1 MWRTSIWAMVWMAAM
16 AGQPAAAWLLYP
28 DREHP
33 ARTIVEIE
41 EAHGDFVPFAA
52 LPAPFNTAVQIAQGP
67 ETLSYRW
74 RYEDEADGLAFLR
87 VDEDGRGI
95 FNFEFQAR
103 ELIEGRRLGAA
114 AVLVA
119 ADGSPL
125 HTFYARTETG
135 SFATGRT
142 HRVVLEAER
151 PPDWWRRIA
160 GIGFFYMTYH
170 PIQNLDDADI
180 QSAMRRAVR
189 RFNRGQGTEQWG

>member
-1 MWRTSIWAMVWMAAM
+1 M
-16 AGQPAAAWLLYP
+16 
-28 DREHP
+28 
-33 ARTIVEIE
+33 EIE
-41 EAHGDFVPFAA
+41 EAYGDLVPFAA
-52 LPAPFNTAVQIAQGP
+52 LPAPFNTAVQTAQGP

-135 SFATGRT
+135 SFATTADPPRRSRGRAAAGL
-142 HRVVLEAER
+142 VAA
-151 PPDWWRRIA
+151 RRRDCVSS
-160 GIGFFYMTYH
+160 T
-170 PIQNLDDADI
+170 
-180 QSAMRRAVR
+180 
-189 RFNRGQGTEQWG
+189 